1 MHAQRLGE
9 SGAFGGG
16 ATKPSAGVGGDT
28 ANEKPAVK
36 FKSAKGAVDAFVAAL
51 RAGDESRLEAI
62 LSRRMDRNQSA
73 NVGVCTHGRSSAAS
87 HLPERD

>member
-36 FKSAKGAVDAFVAAL
+36 FKSAKGAVDARARTAVQAPRVTCQSVIEAAL
-51 RAGDESRLEAI
+51 AFGSTSRGHRECEDSLDA
-62 LSRRMDRNQSA
+62 
-73 NVGVCTHGRSSAAS
+73 
-87 HLPERD
+87 